1 VWSGDEPAGVALS
14 RPSPASPGCRHAIS
28 RAPWVGPPPGRPR
41 SAWVDGL
48 PPKRRTA
55 RAQMAARSASA
66 VGATVVEE
74 GCISLSL
81 RLRAERAHGRACVVS
96 RAAGAER
103 RRRHTPAE
111 RGCDSTRSAPSP
123 RADMPPRRRR
133 ADTDSEEEEYKPE
146 LESPPPA
153 KRRTASQ
160 KIQHRKG
167 VAEEGW
173 IAYLAKVTFGGVLGP
188 GFGRRGRPRQPPPRL
203 PQPTVRKPA
212 LTDHKKTQ
220 RFFIA
225 LRPDGDA
232 NRARLLIVGAKCLP
246 DDAKNGFNAPNT
258 RRWAFVEG
266 ARAGGDRSSV
276 QSVGGGG
283 ARAAGEGSMGA
294 GARAPTLSLPALFPS
309 DRRPRLLGRRPLWRR
324 GQDRGRRARRP
335 RGAAR
340 AGGGPL
346 RGEKEGGGEKEGWGP
361 AARARPRR
369 RPRRAHQPPTH
380 PSRRSSTS
388 RRRAS
393 PRSATRFTC
402 RRRTTRALSPTAAR
416 PPRLA
421 SSLRPPFTFRS
432 R

>member
-167 VAEEGW
+167 VAEPAPTTTPSPPAHRPQARPDRPQENPTLLHRP
-173 IAYLAKVTFGGVLGP
+173 AP
-188 GFGRRGRPRQPPPRL
+188 RRRRQP
-203 PQPTVRKPA
+203 
-212 LTDHKKTQ
+212 
-220 RFFIA
+220 
-225 LRPDGDA
+225 
-232 NRARLLIVGAKCLP
+232 
-246 DDAKNGFNAPNT
+246 
-258 RRWAFVEG
+258 
-266 ARAGGDRSSV
+266 
-276 QSVGGGG
+276 
-283 ARAAGEGSMGA
+283 
-294 GARAPTLSLPALFPS
+294 RAPA
-309 DRRPRLLGRRPLWRR
+309 
-324 GQDRGRRARRP
+324 DRGRQVPARR
-335 RGAAR
+335 REKRFQR
-340 AGGGPL
+340 AQ
-346 RGEKEGGGEKEGWGP
+346 
-361 AARARPRR
+361 
-369 RPRRAHQPPTH
+369 H
-380 PSRRSSTS
+380 
-388 RRRAS
+388 AS
-393 PRSATRFTC
+393 LGLC
-402 RRRTTRALSPTAAR
+402 
-416 PPRLA
+416 
-421 SSLRPPFTFRS
+421 
-432 R
+432 